1 MRRHHNLTNGLI
13 SGTILASMA
22 LLMMPSRALALSG
35 SGFNPARIIDDSIF
49 FNSNTMNT
57 GDIQNFLNSKVPS
70 CDTNGSLPKNGVSGQ
85 TRAQW
90 AAATGNPA
98 PPYICLRNY
107 SQSFSSVGADAY
119 CGAISGGNKSA
130 ADIIFNVARAC
141 NVNPQALIVLL
152 QKEQALVTDD
162 WPWPVQY
169 RSATGYG
176 CPDTAA
182 CDSQY
187 YGFFNQVYNAGHQ
200 FQRYVKLPHLF
211 NYAAGRTSFILYNP
225 SSSCGGTNVTIQ
237 NGATAALYNYTPYQ
251 PNASALNNLYGSGDS
266 CGAYGNRNFWRMFN
280 DWFGPTL
287 ADGYTLALNETDNT
301 QWVIFRGVRQY
312 VPSGEI
318 KRAWGLPD
326 AAVPMSADYLATIPS
341 GPALGRLF
349 HLIGSPDLYFADG
362 GKKYYVGSQQVI
374 DAWGGFPG
382 EINTYVSYGL
392 WALPQSGGSL
402 TYSVKNAS
410 SPALYMVDGLNSSGQ
425 IMLRQYNDSN
435 VYHAWEGEVDT
446 YTTLSDDYFNS
457 IDNAIGSSLTTTK
470 IVYGGSEYQVIAGQ
484 RMPQS
489 VAVAPL
495 YPGVAQAVSSQT
507 FNRLAQTS
515 PATHLV
521 RSATSPSVYLVDGG
535 TKHHILSSN
544 VLSSWSA
551 SGQPINIVN
560 NGFVD
565 LLSTGVSIS
574 NYLADVSGQLYVID
588 VNKIT
593 VPSGLDSAY
602 RNSGT
607 VYSASTTLANLFT
620 TASSPATGFVKGNT
634 APQVHLLDNS
644 GKRRHL
650 EWADKVTLWGG
661 YQAGITV
668 LSDYVVNSISSA
680 PSPSIFVSDG
690 TSEYVMEGGQ
700 KVSVGSSIKTNWG
713 LSGAQ
718 VFSDGTLDR
727 FASGG
732 ALDNKLKNGNLYY
745 LIRDGVGFVT
755 IDPNIANAWSI
766 DTATSRDDRL
776 VTALLPRYSLTR
788 FVRSSV
794 DGDNRTFVI
803 DGGNWYYITSGQ
815 RTNLGSSNEPT
826 MSLDPANA
834 PNSITNWTSVVVKDS
849 SGKHY
854 VIDGATKRSFANSII
869 QNHWTGNGSLTVPT
883 TTNGFLN
890 LLPTA
895 GTVERAIK
903 GSAAAVY
910 SADNGTKRW
919 ILSST
924 TYNQSYAPFVFVS
937 DALINVLPSGTSIP

>member
-1 MRRHHNLTNGLI
+1 
-13 SGTILASMA
+13 MA
-22 LLMMPSRALALSG
+22 LLTVPLRASALSG

-57 GDIQNFLNSKVPS
+57 GDIQNFLNSKVPN

-98 PPYICLRNY
+98 PPYTCLRNY

-141 NVNPQALIVLL
+141 NINPQALIVLL

-225 SSSCGGTNVTIQ
+225 SSSCGGTNVMIQ

-287 ADGYTLALNETDNT
+287 ADGYTLALNETDNS
-301 QWVIFRGVRQY
+301 QWVIFRGVKQY

-326 AAVPMSADYLATIPS
+326 VIVPMPADYLVTIPS
-341 GPALGRLF
+341 GPPLGRLF

-362 GKKYYVGSQQVI
+362 GKKYHVGSQQMI

-382 EINTYVSYGL
+382 EVNTYVSYGL
-392 WALPQSGGSL
+392 WALPQAGGSL
-402 TYSVKNAS
+402 TYSVKTAS
-410 SPALYMVDGLNSSGQ
+410 SPSLYMVDGSNSLGQ
-425 IMLRQYNDSN
+425 TVLRQYLYPNTFT
-435 VYHAWEGEVDT
+435 AWEGDNAGI
-446 YTTLSDDYFNS
+446 TTISDDYFNE
-457 IDNAIGSSLTTTK
+457 IDNAIGAMLTTTK
-470 IVYGGSEYQVIAGQ
+470 AVYGGNEYQVVSGQ
-484 RMPQS
+484 RMLQT
-489 VAVAPL
+489 AAIAPL
-495 YPGVAQAVSSQT
+495 YPGVAQSISDET
-507 FNRLAQTS
+507 FNRLVPTS
-515 PATHLV
+515 NATHLV
-521 RSATSPSVYLVDGG
+521 RSASSPEVYLVDGG
-535 TKHHILSSN
+535 TKHHVLSSN
-544 VLSSWSA
+544 VLSSWTP
-551 SGQPINIVN
+551 SGQSINIVN
-560 NGFVD
+560 NGFIS
-565 LLSTGVSIS
+565 LLSAGTDIG
-574 NYLADVSGQLYVID
+574 NYLADVGGQLYVMD

-593 VPSGLDSAY
+593 VPGSLDTAY

-620 TASSPATGFVKGNT
+620 TASSSATGFIKGST
-634 APQVHLLDNS
+634 TPQVYLLDNS
-644 GKRRHL
+644 GRTRHIVSSDIL
-650 EWADKVTLWGG
+650 TLYGGQNSVTSFSNHVVSSLPTADNLG
-661 YQAGITV
+661 
-668 LSDYVVNSISSA
+668 
-680 PSPSIFVSDG
+680 IFVSNG
-690 TSEYVMEGGQ
+690 TTEYVIENGQ
-700 KVSVGSSIKTNWG
+700 RLSVSSGIKANWG

-718 VFSDGTLDR
+718 VYSDSTLDR

-732 ALDNKLKNGNLYY
+732 SLDNKLKSGNLYY
-745 LIRDGVGFVT
+745 LIRSGVGFVT

-766 DTATSRDDRL
+766 DTATSRDDKL
-776 VTALLPRYSLTR
+776 VTALLPKYSLTR

-794 DGDNRTFVI
+794 NGDNRTFVI
-803 DGGNWYYITSGQ
+803 DGGNWYYLTSEQ

-826 MSLDPANA
+826 MLLDPANA
-834 PNSITNWTSVVVKDS
+834 PNSITNWTSAVVKDS

-903 GSAAAVY
+903 GSAPAIY
-910 SADNGTKRW
+910 SAENGTKRW
-919 ILSST
+919 ILSSS
-924 TYNQSYAPFVFVS
+924 TYNQSYAPFAFVS
-937 DALINVLPSGTSIP
+937 DALINALTSGTSIP